1 MDNSNYLYLNTSILY
16 RCGQKYYDK
25 KLSGHDINAAQILFL
40 ILIYEQEGLNMQQLA
55 QKGCFD
61 KGTITKSISRLEE
74 LGYVTTQ
81 SSPQDKRIRLLYTTD
96 KTKDIIRDIYMI
108 RQQWWELL
116 SKDIGAQ
123 ELQQFEATLSRL
135 SENARKYE
143 QQEEAGI
150 KLFGIQKLT
159 LLDYPQKMAS
169 TIFTGGC
176 NFRCPFCQNS
186 DLVFLPA
193 NMPEL
198 QEEDVLSFLEKRK
211 GILDGVCI
219 SGGEPLLNPE
229 LAGFLKKIKDMGYAV
244 KLDTNGSS
252 PDQLKHLVEEGLVNY
267 VAMDIKNAPQKYSE
281 TAGIRNLDLSGI
293 QESIT
298 YLKEGHVAYEFRT
311 TIVKELHTA
320 QDIQDMADW
329 LQGAAAWYLQNFED
343 SDRVIQKGL
352 HAWDEETLQQFQ
364 KLAKAKVPN
373 TELRGI

>member
-1 MDNSNYLYLNTSILY
+1 
-16 RCGQKYYDK
+16 
-25 KLSGHDINAAQILFL
+25 
-40 ILIYEQEGLNMQQLA
+40 
-55 QKGCFD
+55 
-61 KGTITKSISRLEE
+61 
-74 LGYVTTQ
+74 
-81 SSPQDKRIRLLYTTD
+81 
-96 KTKDIIRDIYMI
+96 
-108 RQQWWELL
+108 
-116 SKDIGAQ
+116 
-123 ELQQFEATLSRL
+123 
-135 SENARKYE
+135 
-143 QQEEAGI
+143 
-150 KLFGIQKLT
+150 
-159 LLDYPQKMAS
+159 
-169 TIFTGGC
+169 
-176 NFRCPFCQNS
+176 
-186 DLVFLPA
+186 
-193 NMPEL
+193 
-198 QEEDVLSFLEKRK
+198 
-211 GILDGVCI
+211 
-219 SGGEPLLNPE
+219 
-229 LAGFLKKIKDMGYAV
+229 MGYAV

-281 TAGIRNLDLSGI
+281 TASIRNLDLSGI

>member
-186 DLVFLPA
+186 DLVFLPE

-267 VAMDIKNAPQKYSE
+267 VAMDIKNAPDKYGM
-281 TAGIRNLDLSGI
+281 TIGIEEYDMSNIFQSVDFLMSGD
-293 QESIT
+293 
-298 YLKEGHVAYEFRT
+298 VPYEFRT
-311 TIVKELHTA
+311 TVVRQFHKREDFAAIGRWIKGAKQYYLQSFVDSGDLICPGMKGYTKEIMEQALEIVKRN
-320 QDIQDMADW
+320 IP
-329 LQGAAAWYLQNFED
+329 N
-343 SDRVIQKGL
+343 
-352 HAWDEETLQQFQ
+352 
-364 KLAKAKVPN
+364 AK
-373 TELRGI
+373 LRGV

>member
-1 MDNSNYLYLNTSILY
+1 
-16 RCGQKYYDK
+16 
-25 KLSGHDINAAQILFL
+25 
-40 ILIYEQEGLNMQQLA
+40 
-55 QKGCFD
+55 
-61 KGTITKSISRLEE
+61 
-74 LGYVTTQ
+74 
-81 SSPQDKRIRLLYTTD
+81 
-96 KTKDIIRDIYMI
+96 
-108 RQQWWELL
+108 
-116 SKDIGAQ
+116 
-123 ELQQFEATLSRL
+123 
-135 SENARKYE
+135 
-143 QQEEAGI
+143 
-150 KLFGIQKLT
+150 
-159 LLDYPQKMAS
+159 MAS

-186 DLVFLPA
+186 DLVFLPE

-198 QEEDVLSFLEKRK
+198 QEADVLSFLEKRK

-229 LAGFLKKIKDMGYAV
+229 LAEFLRKIKAMGYAI

-252 PDQLKHLVEEGLVNY
+252 PDQLKLLVEEGLVNY
-267 VAMDIKNAPQKYSE
+267 VAMDIKNAPQKYGE

-298 YLKEGHVAYEFRT
+298 YLKEGHIPYEFRT
-311 TIVKELHTA
+311 TVVKELHTA
-320 QDIQDMADW
+320 QDIQDMAEW
-329 LQGAAAWYLQNFED
+329 LHGAAAWYLQNFED